1 MVIAYAV
8 FGTAWILAGNALLNR
23 IDVDG
28 SLAAVNHIEVGKGL
42 LFVALS
48 AGFIYLMQR
57 AEISRKGKVQRR
69 LGLAEYQLFAERRRL
84 EEVLEGTRAGIWEWT
99 VPTGEVVFNE
109 RWAEIVGYTLAEL
122 SPVSIQTWETL
133 THPDDLA
140 NSDAALKRHFAGE
153 IDFYECEARMRHKDG
168 HWVWVS
174 DRGKV
179 VERAA
184 DGSPLRV
191 AGTHIDIT
199 QQKLSE
205 LRLAGLLRMREAV
218 MSCHVEILRHRDEA
232 KLLQRVCETLVEK
245 RAYDLVWIAFPMFN
259 QERSV
264 AAGARAGR
272 HAAYVDEI
280 QVHWSDDN
288 LGRGP
293 TGTALRT
300 GEVQIVGDVSQAAA
314 YNPWRNVAEKYGFQT
329 SVWVPIRMDG
339 HIIAALN
346 VYSCS
351 EKRFD
356 DAEIELLKEF
366 ASHLGLAIWMKR
378 IEAERDSMN
387 DALKSS
393 SLNIITAVSATVEKR
408 DPYTA
413 GHQSRV
419 SELASRIG
427 VQLGWDA
434 ARVEGLRLGAMIH
447 DIGKIY
453 VPAEILNRP
462 GRLTPGE
469 FAVIKTHPEVGAEI
483 LSGIKFPWP
492 IQDMILQH
500 HERMDGT
507 GYPRG
512 LRGDEILPEAR
523 VLAVAD
529 VIEAITSHRP
539 YRPGLGL
546 ERAKL
551 ELVEHKGTFYD
562 PAVVEACLVVLDGE
576 GFTWS
581 SSFGG
586 AKRTA

>member
-8 FGTAWILAGNALLNR
+8 FGTVWILAGNALLNR

-232 KLLQRVCETLVEK
+232 KLLQRICETLVEK

-300 GEVQIVGDVSQAAA
+300 GEVQIVGDVSQATA

-329 SVWVPIRMDG
+329 SVSVPIRVDG

-562 PAVVEACLVVLDGE
+562 PTVVEACLAVLDGE

>member
-8 FGTAWILAGNALLNR
+8 FGTAWILAGNVLLNR

-140 NSDAALKRHFAGE
+140 NSDAALKRHFAGA

-199 QQKLSE
+199 PQKLSE

-232 KLLQRVCETLVEK
+232 KLLQRICETLVEK

-272 HAAYVDEI
+272 HASYVDEI

-293 TGTALRT
+293 TGTTLRT

-329 SVWVPIRMDG
+329 SVSVPIRVDG

-546 ERAKL
+546 ERAKQ

-562 PAVVEACLVVLDGE
+562 PTVVEACLAVLDGE